1 MENTFLDDHVG
12 AGDEDESDTPHHF
25 LFHAIGYGGAA
36 GWNFMV
42 LPKYLFSTNIK
53 ISSHVGGSRYAGSSL
68 PAGTRFSPD
77 LWIVRRGGKGGISV
91 LGLAALTVVLSIALP
106 LRRYEKNE

>member
-1 MENTFLDDHVG
+1 MVCLDGVCDTTNLLDTCQRCHMENPFLDDHVG
-12 AGDEDESDTPHHF
+12 AEDEDESDTPHHF

-68 PAGTRFSPD
+68 PAGT
-77 LWIVRRGGKGGISV
+77 
-91 LGLAALTVVLSIALP
+91 
-106 LRRYEKNE
+106 